1 MEYAIVD
8 IETTGGS
15 PSTSKITEIAIVI
28 TDGENI
34 IDSYETLL
42 FPEQNIPYNITV
54 LTGISNQMVAHSP
67 KFFEVA
73 KTILSY
79 LEGRVFVAHNV
90 NFDYGFV
97 KQEFKSLGFS
107 YESEKMCTVRLSRK
121 AFPGLASYSLG
132 KLSKSLG
139 VKLNNAHRAMA
150 DTMATVEVFH
160 QIMRVQED
168 LDIVTNLAEK
178 LGITKLPN
186 KAGVYYFKDF
196 DGKIIYVGKSIN
208 IKKRVQSHMR
218 NFSTKRGITIM
229 ETIQSIEFKLTG
241 NETMALLYETMEIKN
256 HRPIHNRAQKKTKY
270 PFGISINREDEF
282 HKLEIREVNQYNDT
296 IIEFSSR
303 REAKTFMLDIIERFD
318 LCQKLN
324 GLENVNRVGSCFQY
338 QLHNCNGGCIGEE
351 SGEDYNL
358 RIEKFEAQ
366 YGYTNESGIYTS
378 TGRKKS
384 EISFIMLDN
393 GIITGFGFTSSSMGL
408 NWGSLQLLTEEF
420 NPDKDFQRA
429 FKTMKRNGKFE
440 KAASF

>member
-15 PSTSKITEIAIVI
+15 PTTSKITEIAIVI
-28 TDGENI
+28 TDGEKI
-34 IDSYETLL
+34 IDQYETLL
-42 FPEQNIPYNITV
+42 YPEQNIPYNITA
-54 LTGISNQMVAHSP
+54 LTGISNEMVAHSP

-79 LEGRVFVAHNV
+79 LEGRIFVAHNV

-97 KQEFKSLGFS
+97 RQEFKSLGYS
-107 YESEKMCTVRLSRK
+107 YESENMCTVRLSRK
-121 AFPGLASYSLG
+121 AFPGLPSYSLG
-132 KLSKSLG
+132 KLTKSLG
-139 VKLNNAHRAMA
+139 ITLNNAHRAMA

-160 QIMRVQED
+160 KIMRVQED
-168 LDIVTNLAEK
+168 LDTVNSLAEK
-178 LGITKLPN
+178 LEIKKLPS

-218 NFSTKRGITIM
+218 NFSTKKGITIM
-229 ETIQSIEFKLTG
+229 ETIHTIEFKLTG
-241 NETMALLYETMEIKN
+241 NETMALLYETMEIKA

-270 PFGISINREDEF
+270 PFGIAINREEEF
-282 HKLEIREVNQYNDT
+282 HKLELEEVNQHSDT
-296 IIEFSSR
+296 VIEFGSR
-303 REAKTFMLDIIERFD
+303 REAKAFILDTIENFQ

-351 SGEDYNL
+351 SSDDYNL
-358 RIEKFEAQ
+358 RIEQFEAQ
-366 YGYTNESGIYTS
+366 YGYTQESGIYTAS
-378 TGRKKS
+378 GRKKS
-384 EISFIMLDN
+384 EISFILLDN
-393 GIITGFGFTSSSMGL
+393 GIITGFGFTSISMGL
-408 NWGSLQLLTEEF
+408 NMGSLMLLTEEF

-429 FKTMKRNGKFE
+429 FKTMKRNGNFE
-440 KAASF
+440 KAAGF

>member
-28 TDGENI
+28 TDGKKI
-34 IDSYETLL
+34 LDQYETLL
-42 FPEQNIPYNITV
+42 FPEQNIPYNITA

-67 KFFEVA
+67 KFYEVA
-73 KTILSY
+73 KKILEF

-90 NFDYGFV
+90 NFDYGFIR
-97 KQEFKSLGFS
+97 QEFKSLGYN

-121 AFPGLASYSLG
+121 AFPGLKSYSLG
-132 KLSKSLG
+132 KLCNSLG
-139 VKLNNAHRAMA
+139 ITLNNAHRAMA

-160 QIMRVQED
+160 KIMRVQED
-168 LDIVTNLAEK
+168 LETVNNLADK
-178 LGITKLPN
+178 LGVKKLPS
-186 KAGVYYFKDF
+186 KAGIYYFKDF
-196 DGKIIYVGKSIN
+196 ENNIIYVGKSIN
-208 IKKRVQSHMR
+208 IRKRVQSHMR
-218 NFSTKRGITIM
+218 NFSTKKGITII
-229 ETIQSIEFKLTG
+229 ETIQSIEYKITG

-256 HRPIHNRAQKKTKY
+256 HRPIHNRSQKKTKY

-282 HKLEIREVNQYNDT
+282 HKLELTEVTQFSDT
-296 IIEFSSR
+296 VIEFGSR
-303 REAKTFMLDIIERFD
+303 REAKGFIMDVIERFD

-351 SGEDYNL
+351 SADDYNL

-366 YGYTNESGIYTS
+366 YGYTNESGIFTS

-384 EISFIMLDN
+384 EISFVILEN
-393 GIITGFGFTSSSMGL
+393 GIITGFGFTGINMGL
-408 NWGSLQLLTEEF
+408 NIGSLQLLTEEF

-429 FKTMKRNGKFE
+429 FKTMKRNGNFE
-440 KAASF
+440 KAVSF